1 MLSEFNTRIGV
12 ARSRYARFVAEGMS
26 EGHRPEFY
34 RGSEESRVV
43 GEDRFVE
50 RALRANTESVRRHG
64 ADLDHIVAYMCQ
76 GSGLIEQELS
86 RPGKNRL
93 ASQARAL
100 IGWLAASS
108 GGASLSQV
116 ARRLKRDVSSVS
128 RAVTQIERIAA
139 EGGTKAT
146 SLHMHQIAISQT
158 RPGRRAVFRKPC
170 VNS

>member
-43 GEDRFVE
+43 DEDRFVE
-50 RALRANTESVRRHG
+50 RALRANAESVRRHG
-64 ADLDHIVAYMCQ
+64 ADLDHIVAYVCQ
-76 GSGLIEQELS
+76 GSGLVEQALS

-100 IGWLAASS
+100 IGWLAASG

-116 ARRLKRDVSSVS
+116 ARRLKRDGSNVS
-128 RAVTQIERIAA
+128 RAVTQLERIAA
-139 EGGTKAT
+139 EGGTRAT

-158 RPGRRAVFRKPC
+158 
-170 VNS
+170 